1 MTAPEAAAPTPQ
13 PAPTAAKPPGLPWL
27 PVLAAVLALACVVSL
42 VLVWQTQ
49 QRVRVLESEL
59 VRRQQTSQ
67 DAATEARLLA
77 RQASD
82 VAADAAAKQALLEAR
97 VAESALQRDQID
109 ELLRSFSRSRD
120 ENALADIEAALRVA
134 QQQSEL
140 TGSPEPLLATLRQA
154 DERLAHINQPRLERV
169 RRAIARDTERLR
181 AAQVLD
187 VPALSVRL
195 DEISRDVD
203 DMALLATPARVAAK
217 AKAAP
222 AAPPVPAAAASQ
234 PAWRVHLGHAAAQV
248 WQEARSLVRVTRI
261 ASPEAMLIAPE
272 QGYFLRENV
281 KLRLLNARLALL
293 SRQGD
298 VAQRELAAAH
308 AAMQRYFDPGQR
320 RVAASLDALAQA
332 TRQVAQQRPTPRPDD
347 TLAALATMTK

>member
-1 MTAPEAAAPTPQ
+1 MTAPDAVSPTPLPAAVAPKPLAPPWLLALAAA
-13 PAPTAAKPPGLPWL
+13 
-27 PVLAAVLALACVVSL
+27 LALACVVSL

-77 RQASD
+77 KQASD
-82 VAADAAAKQALLEAR
+82 VAADVAAKQGVLEAR

-109 ELLRSFSRSRD
+109 DLLRSFSRSRD
-120 ENALADIEAALRVA
+120 ENVLADIEAALRVA

-140 TGSPEPLLATLRQA
+140 TGSPEPLLTTLHQA
-154 DERLAHINQPRLERV
+154 DERLARVNQPRLERV
-169 RRAIARDTERLR
+169 RRAVARDTERLR

-203 DMALLATPARVAAK
+203 DMALLATPVRAA

-222 AAPPVPAAAASQ
+222 ASAPAPVATASQ
-234 PAWRVHLGHAAAQV
+234 PAWRTHLEQAAAQV
-248 WQEARSLVRVTRI
+248 WQEVRGLVRVTRI
-261 ASPEAMLIAPE
+261 TAPEAMLIAPE

-293 SRQGD
+293 SRQND

-308 AAMQRYFDPGQR
+308 AALQRYFNASQR
-320 RVAASLDALAQA
+320 RVATSLDALAQA